1 MTESKEPNPEIIA
14 EILSAFKNF
23 DHSYRRE
30 EVNAAVEM
38 QEEIT
43 PHLLEILERV
53 VQSPEEYSEDADR
66 FDHIYALMLLAY
78 FRETRAH
85 GSLVTIASLPHDVL
99 FGMFGDMVTED
110 FGHMLVETCGG
121 DLALIEG
128 LLRNK
133 EADDYARGAAADALA
148 YAVVDGTASL
158 ELVMTI
164 LIGVFDGWKEEEEF
178 RDCYQFIASRMLA
191 LQPEA
196 VAEKV
201 REAYEHGMIDGLYLN
216 ERIIEESVSFPNIR
230 FGYLQQDI
238 LRREERGLHG
248 RIGWWACFRENDRV
262 YPVEVQL
269 CSGTAKVKT
278 TKQNK
283 RKAQKK
289 ARRGNRRK

>member
-1 MTESKEPNPEIIA
+1 MTESKELNPEIIA

-30 EVNAAVEM
+30 EVNAAVGM

-85 GSLVTIASLPHDVL
+85 GSLVNIASLPHDVL
-99 FGMFGDMVTED
+99 FDMFGDMVTED

-191 LQPEA
+191 LQPVA
-196 VAEKV
+196 VVEKV
-201 REAYEHGMIDGLYLN
+201 REAYENGMISGLYMN
-216 ERIIEESVSFPNIR
+216 ERTIEESVNFPHIR

-238 LRREERGLHG
+238 LRREERGVHG
-248 RIGWWACFRENDRV
+248 RIGWWACFRENTRV
-262 YPVEVQL
+262 YSERDDSSRKP
-269 CSGTAKVKT
+269 AKVNKA
-278 TKQNK
+278 KQQK
-283 RKAQKK
+283 RKAQKQSRK
-289 ARRGNRRK
+289 KNRR